1 MTATQAVL
9 SGLLAATA
17 LASYFDVRTR
27 HIPNRL
33 LAVAGGAGVA
43 LHFAVYALLVQDPGG
58 GWLSLLGS
66 AAQNIAAGVVV
77 CSIVPLL
84 LFRFGA
90 MGGGDVK
97 LLAVAGAFTGPVLG
111 AQIELYAFVL
121 AALYAP
127 LRLAFQGQLLRL
139 IGNSAVLMTNVF
151 LPKAR
156 RRPLPTEL
164 LSELCFAPSIFAASA
179 LVAILRWGA
188 R

>member
-1 MTATQAVL
+1 MTATRIVL
-9 SGLLAATA
+9 LGLLAATA

-27 HIPNRL
+27 HIPNRFL
-33 LAVAGGAGVA
+33 GVAGAAGVA
-43 LHFAVYALLVQDPGG
+43 LHFVVYATLVREPGG
-58 GWLSLLGS
+58 DWLTLLGS
-66 AAQNIAAGVVV
+66 AAQNIVAGVVA
-77 CSIVPLL
+77 CSLVPLL

-97 LLAVAGAFTGPVLG
+97 LLAVVGAFTGPVLG
-111 AQIELYAFVL
+111 AQIELYAFLL

-139 IGNSAVLMTNVF
+139 LGNSAVLVTNAF

-156 RRPLPTEL
+156 RRPLPAEL
-164 LSELCFAPSIFAASA
+164 LSELCFAPAIFASSA
-179 LVAILRWGA
+179 LVAVLRWSA